1 MAWTQERGTMQKCSA
16 GSCPGTGSAMPASLV
31 LSPLN
36 NFPNGKYE
44 RRGVCF
50 PPQYQMESSSV
61 KEIELYKQQR
71 LSVTTVDNWSP
82 PALCTGSVLA
92 TTKKTELGILKIV
105 CVYVFPVWVY
115 VLVYWCSQRPETFN
129 SLGLPWSWS
138 YKRLWTAQ
146 HKC

>member
-1 MAWTQERGTMQKCSA
+1 MQKCSA

-36 NFPNGKYE
+36 NLPNGKYE

-92 TTKKTELGILKIV
+92 TTKKNRARNFKDCV
-105 CVYVFPVWVY
+105 CVCLSCVGLCTCIL
-115 VLVYWCSQRPETFN
+115 VLTET
-129 SLGLPWSWS
+129 
-138 YKRLWTAQ
+138 RDI
-146 HKC
+146 